1 MNVEAQLQ
9 VQPPSTPVWGMLRT
23 LGGIA
28 MLSGLLVALVYQVTL
43 PIIAENQRV
52 LTEQAVFRVFP
63 QATAKRDFVI
73 TEQGGLAPA
82 VDGASGTL
90 VYGAYDPAG
99 RLLGVAITGV
109 GPGYAGP
116 VKVMFA
122 YDPSCQCI
130 TGSKVLSSNETPGFG
145 DKLDFD
151 PEFLENFVALDARL
165 DATGAALANPIKT
178 VKHGSKTQPWEID
191 AISGATISANAMGR
205 AANSAAARAVPA
217 IERDLL
223 WLSQQN

>member
-1 MNVEAQLQ
+1 
-9 VQPPSTPVWGMLRT
+9 MLRT

-63 QATAKRDFVI
+63 GAVSKRDFVI

-82 VDGASGTL
+82 VDGASATL

-99 RLLGVAITGV
+99 RLLGAAITGA

-122 YDPSCQCI
+122 YDPGCQCI
-130 TGSKVLSSNETPGFG
+130 TASKVLSSNETPGFG

-151 PEFLENFVALDARL
+151 PEFLENFKALDARL
-165 DATGAALANPIKT
+165 DTAGAALDNPIET
-178 VKHGSKTQPWEID
+178 VKHGTKTQPWEID
-191 AISGATISANAMGR
+191 GISGATISSNAMGQAANR
-205 AANSAAARAVPA
+205 AATLAVPA
-217 IERDLL
+217 IERDLA
-223 WLSQQN
+223 WLSQPN